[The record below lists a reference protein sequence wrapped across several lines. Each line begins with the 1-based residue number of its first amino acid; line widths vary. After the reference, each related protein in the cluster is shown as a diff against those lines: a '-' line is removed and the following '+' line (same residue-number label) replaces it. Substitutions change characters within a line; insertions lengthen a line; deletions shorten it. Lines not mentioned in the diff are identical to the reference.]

1 MVLSLCL
8 FPSESH
14 SLWLSSFYS
23 WVWNF
28 CLWVWGWFFL
38 SSFFFSLFSFVLLSH
53 SAQPSYPT
61 FYICLHFIPWPEPNF
76 MVALDYSC
84 PTVLLE
90 MLWIQLQS
98 QQVTSY
104 RSHLCGSVFSCVSEP
119 AFCQQQK
126 SGPCNYWKYT
136 SFFISILFCFVLQM
150 EAPNLISGVK

>member
-1 MVLSLCL
+1 MFLICV
-8 FPSESH
+8 
-14 SLWLSSFYS
+14 SSFYS
-23 WVWNF
+23 FFYIFFF
-28 CLWVWGWFFL
+28 CVCFFFFF
-38 SSFFFSLFSFVLLSH
+38 SRFFFFSLFSFVLLSH